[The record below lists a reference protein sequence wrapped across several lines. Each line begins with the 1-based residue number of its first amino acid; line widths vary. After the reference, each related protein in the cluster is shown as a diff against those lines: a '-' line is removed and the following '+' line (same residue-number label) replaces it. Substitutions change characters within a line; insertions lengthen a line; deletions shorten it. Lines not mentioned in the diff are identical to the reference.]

1 MKEASEH
8 RNMIVASVRS
18 RSSPALVSDLFIQI
32 PELYQMGFSLGTIH
46 TVFYRG
52 HWLKVCTQITEP
64 A

>member
-8 RNMIVASVRS
+8 RNMIVAGVRS

-32 PELYQMGFSLGTIH
+32 TMFYRTGFSLGTIH

-52 HWLKVCTQITEP
+52 HCLKVCTQITEP